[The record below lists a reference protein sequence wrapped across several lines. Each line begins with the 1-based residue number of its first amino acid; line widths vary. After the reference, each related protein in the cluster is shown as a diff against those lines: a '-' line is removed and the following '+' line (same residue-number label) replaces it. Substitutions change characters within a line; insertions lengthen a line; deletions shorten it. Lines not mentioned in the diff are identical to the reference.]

1 MKVLQ
6 DKPISLVPAMGRG
19 GGWRDIGKRLFFK
32 DPLDVSINYSPN
44 NCPSTQYSR
53 NSRDRIGS
61 A

>member
-6 DKPISLVPAMGRG
+6 DKPISLVPAMGG
-19 GGWRDIGKRLFFK
+19 DIGKRLFFK

-44 NCPSTQYSR
+44 NCPSTQCSR
-53 NSRDRIGS
+53 NSRDGIGS